1 MKVKNKKNVV
11 KAISAIGKTHKIK
24 RNKIKRLTEKKGKK
38 KKISKKA
45 LIEVGLKN
53 DKPKPKAKVETT
65 QPITNDNLIKL
76 TNISYKGAPESSTPS
91 LHKQQTKVDKTP
103 TSFIKRMKDKLK
115 GARFRYTIVD
125 YLTLFINL
133 STISVVDYFNCL
145 NHVFV
150 FSLKL
155 LQIYK

>member
-53 DKPKPKAKVETT
+53 DKQKPKAKVETT
-65 QPITNDNLIKL
+65 QSITNDNLIKL
-76 TNISYKGAPESSTPS
+76 TNISYKGAPENSTPS
-91 LHKQQTKVDKTP
+91 LYKQQKKVEGDKTP
-103 TSFIKRMKDKLK
+103 VSFIKRMKDKLK
-115 GARFRYTIVD
+115 GARFRYTIVIL
-125 YLTLFINL
+125 Y
-133 STISVVDYFNCL
+133 S
-145 NHVFV
+145 
-150 FSLKL
+150 
-155 LQIYK
+155 